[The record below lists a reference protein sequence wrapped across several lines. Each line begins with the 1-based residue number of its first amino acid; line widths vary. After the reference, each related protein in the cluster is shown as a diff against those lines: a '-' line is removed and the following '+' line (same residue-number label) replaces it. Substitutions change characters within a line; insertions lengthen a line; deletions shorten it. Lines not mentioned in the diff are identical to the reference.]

1 MPPPAAARRWSSA
14 RFAESDGWAAV
25 SHALAA
31 VTVYQMSTE
40 TQPSRF
46 DRMKVEVVSGG
57 TQSPA
62 APEKA
67 DRETMIIGVLAWVGL
82 FTFLAFNSPW
92 SLVFVVGLI
101 ISVML
106 HEFGHFWTARRSG
119 MNVTQFFLGFG
130 PHVWSI
136 HRGGVEYGVRAIPL
150 GGFVKIIG
158 MTNVDEVAPEDEAFT
173 YRQGTYARRMW
184 VITAGSA
191 MHMIIALTM
200 VVGLYATFGRVEEAG
215 AVTLFSVSAGTPA
228 QIAGLEEGDVVR
240 TVDGE
245 PVTTAKELRSL
256 LAGTAPGT
264 ALTFGV
270 ERDGQ
275 PMVIT
280 ATLTQN
286 PNQTEPTGYLGV
298 SPSSLD
304 YVQQGLADSFVEG
317 PKDLLIGVGQAIV
330 GVAKVINPVNV
341 LGHLL
346 GTNDDETSRPGT
358 IVGAT
363 RVSDDIGRFDGW
375 AGMLYLVAVV
385 NISVGVFNMFPLL
398 PLDGGHAA
406 IATYERLRSRR
417 GKRYYADVNKLMPV
431 AAVCIALL
439 AFMFLTGLYLDTVK
453 LNG

>member
-1 MPPPAAARRWSSA
+1 
-14 RFAESDGWAAV
+14 
-25 SHALAA
+25 
-31 VTVYQMSTE
+31 MSTD
-40 TQPSRF
+40 TRPSRLE
-46 DRMKVEVVSGG
+46 RMKVEVVSGG
-57 TQSPA
+57 TQSAA

-67 DRETMIIGVLAWVGL
+67 DRETMIIGLLAWVGL

-101 ISVML
+101 ISIML
-106 HEFGHFWTARRSG
+106 HELGHFWTARRSG
-119 MNVTQFFLGFG
+119 MKATQFFLGFG
-130 PHVWSI
+130 PRVWSV
-136 HRGGVEYGVRAIPL
+136 HRGGVEYGLRAIPL

-158 MTNVDEVAPEDEAFT
+158 MTNVDEVAAEDEPFT

-191 MHMIIALTM
+191 MHMIIALAM
-200 VVGLYATFGRVEEAG
+200 VVGLYATFGRVEEVG
-215 AVTLFSVSAGTPA
+215 KVTLFSVGADTPA
-228 QIAGLEEGDVVR
+228 QLAGLREDDEVR

-245 PVTTAKELRSL
+245 PVVSADGLREL
-256 LAGTAPGT
+256 LAGSAPGT
-264 ALTFGV
+264 TLTFGI

-275 PMVIT
+275 PLVIT
-280 ATLTQN
+280 ATLIQN
-286 PNQTEPTGYLGV
+286 PNRTEETGFLGV
-298 SPSSLD
+298 TPNSRD
-304 YVQQGLADSFVEG
+304 YVPQGIVDSLTEG
-317 PKDLLIGVGQAIV
+317 PRDLLTGVGQAIV

-341 LGHLL
+341 LGHLT
-346 GTNDDETSRPGT
+346 GSNDDVSSRPGT

-363 RVSDDIGRFDGW
+363 RISDDIGRFDGW

-406 IATYERLRSRR
+406 IATYERIRSRR

-431 AAVCIALL
+431 AAICIALL

-453 LNG
+453 LKG